1 MTKKVF
7 KRRVGDLAI
16 NDRVDLASCPYL
28 CNSPIAGNIYG
39 VVTHKDHETQETVV
53 IGYEGIDH
61 IGYPK
66 DTVLTVVPEPI
77 YLFPHELVECDLGHE
92 SLYIRFVDRTS
103 GVVIGDLTM
112 DPTGRETVG
121 PEAYGLTDADVI
133 ALNRLNV
140 AIDEAV
146 ETALDAMAKAVQDH
160 LQIATGDFAGLYF
173 SGERKR
179 RKLKKTAIRYAL
191 AEIKA
196 LRAELVDSEEAGQ

>member
-1 MTKKVF
+1 MTKQVF

-28 CNSPIAGNIYG
+28 RNSPIAAKIYG

-66 DTVLTVVPEPI
+66 DTVLTVVPEAI
-77 YLFPHELVECDLGHE
+77 YLFPHDLVECDLGYE
-92 SLYIRFVDRTS
+92 GLYIRFVDRMS
-103 GVVIGDLTM
+103 GVVIDELTL
-112 DPTGRETVG
+112 DPTGRETVD
-121 PEAYGLTDADVI
+121 PQTYGLTDVDVV

-146 ETALDAMAKAVQDH
+146 ETALDAMTKAVRDH
-160 LQIATGDFAGLYF
+160 LQIAPGDFSGPYF
-173 SGERKR
+173 SGERER

-196 LRAELVDSEEAGQ
+196 MRAKLVDSEEAGQ